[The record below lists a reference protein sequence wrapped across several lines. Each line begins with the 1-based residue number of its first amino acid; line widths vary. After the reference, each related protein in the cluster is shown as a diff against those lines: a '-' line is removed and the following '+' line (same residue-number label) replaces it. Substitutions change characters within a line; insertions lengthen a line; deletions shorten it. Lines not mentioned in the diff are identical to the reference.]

1 MTRLDGTA
9 GTGRAIRN
17 INMEYNKEIIS
28 AVNDF
33 CYFQAKR
40 FPKIYKNIDKQVEDG
55 YHIIEKLMRL
65 DGYALTDIKD
75 ALQWG
80 VQDDFWSSNIITLTG
95 LRKKSKN
102 GATKFSNMYTKFES
116 QNGVSQV
123 EDYING

>member
-1 MTRLDGTA
+1 MCGKDETIWCWGSPPLLHPTESPID
-9 GTGRAIRN
+9 IDMD

-80 VQDDFWSSNIITLTG
+80 FKTILE
-95 LRKKSKN
+95 
-102 GATKFSNMYTKFES
+102 F
-116 QNGVSQV
+116 
-123 EDYING
+123 